1 MQWLFPSPV
10 LRTPLG
16 LDDLRR
22 QELKDKTLSIYG
34 QFNPNRKPW
43 SRSTRE
49 SLEGLDPAFT
59 DLFHRI
65 KDTTSQAFGVEVISI
80 TGREVVQFKGDFIPP
95 HVESSHLS
103 AIYWVDGDAHPDHT
117 HGEHDG
123 ALVLQSPIGPFG
135 SKALPGEMRVCM
147 VDPCPDLLLVF
158 PSHLLHFG
166 HVYLGDRPSV
176 EIHMEMEVI

>member
-49 SLEGLDPAFT
+49 SLEGLDPAFA
-59 DLFHRI
+59 DLFCQI

>member
-16 LDDLRR
+16 LDYLWR

-49 SLEGLDPAFT
+49 SLEGLDPAFA
-59 DLFHRI
+59 DLFRRI
-65 KDTTSQAFGVEVISI
+65 KDTTSQAFGVEVNSI
-80 TGREVVQFKGDFIPP
+80 TGREVVQFKGDFVPP

-176 EIHMEMEVI
+176 EIHIEMEVI

>member
-1 MQWLFPSPV
+1 M
-10 LRTPLG
+10 
-16 LDDLRR
+16 
-22 QELKDKTLSIYG
+22 
-34 QFNPNRKPW
+34 
-43 SRSTRE
+43 
-49 SLEGLDPAFT
+49 
-59 DLFHRI
+59 
-65 KDTTSQAFGVEVISI
+65 
-80 TGREVVQFKGDFIPP
+80 
-95 HVESSHLS
+95 ESSHLS